1 MSSRNIMG
9 IMVMG
14 IMVGFY
20 VILFFVYLFGPLFM
34 MGASAFN
41 QSPFPQVAPW
51 EGFTMQWFGALLA
64 NDDMMSGIKNSL
76 IIGVGVIFIAVPISL
91 AAALMMTQIYE
102 KVRPIYYVIVV
113 SPVLTPGVI
122 LGISTLV
129 FWDKLGTLAGAEYES
144 LYYDGIF
151 LSVVGQSTFI
161 SAYCMLIFLARLQRF
176 DKTQEEAALD
186 LGATHVQ
193 VFWKILIP
201 FLRPA
206 IFSAAVLAFLTS
218 FENYNTT
225 VFTIQAESTLTTVLS
240 GQIRL
245 GTKPDVSALAV
256 IIVLITLVGATA
268 HEIVRRREQAKE
280 EAAKEALKRAE
291 AEADMKLAAKPLA
304 AS

>member
-1 MSSRNIMG
+1 MNSKT
-9 IMVMG
+9 VMK
-14 IMVGFY
+14 IVVSFY
-20 VILFFVYLFGPLFM
+20 VFLFFAYLFGPLLM
-34 MGASAFN
+34 MAASAFN
-41 QSPFPQVAPW
+41 VSTFPQVAPW
-51 EGFTMQWFGALLA
+51 EGFTFKWFGALA
-64 NDDMMSGIKNSL
+64 DNGAMVDGIINSL
-76 IIGVGVIFIAVPISL
+76 WIGLGVICLSVPISL
-91 AAALMMTQIYE
+91 AAALMMTQIYQ
-102 KVRPIYYVIVV
+102 RLQPIYYLIVI
-113 SPVLTPGVI
+113 SPVLMPGII

-129 FWDKLGTLAGAEYES
+129 FWDKLGVLAQAEYES
-144 LYYDGIF
+144 IF
-151 LSVVGQSTFI
+151 YNGMFLTVVGQSTFI

-176 DKTQEEAALD
+176 DRTQEEAALD
-186 LGATHVQ
+186 LGATHTQ

-256 IIVLITLVGATA
+256 IIIAVTLVTA
-268 HEIVRRREQAKE
+268 SIYEVLRRREMARE
-280 EAAKEALKRAE
+280 EAEREAVQRAE
-291 AEADMKLAAKPLA
+291 AAADLALTAKPIA

>member
-1 MSSRNIMG
+1 MNSKT
-9 IMVMG
+9 VMK
-14 IMVGFY
+14 IVVSFY
-20 VILFFVYLFGPLFM
+20 VFLFFAYLFGPLLM
-34 MGASAFN
+34 MAASAFN
-41 QSPFPQVAPW
+41 VSTFPQVAPW
-51 EGFTMQWFGALLA
+51 EGFTFKWFGALA
-64 NDDMMSGIKNSL
+64 DNGAMVDGIINSL
-76 IIGVGVIFIAVPISL
+76 WIGLGVICLSVPISL
-91 AAALMMTQIYE
+91 AAALMMTQIYQ
-102 KVRPIYYVIVV
+102 RLQPIYYLIVI
-113 SPVLTPGVI
+113 SPVLMPGII

-129 FWDKLGTLAGAEYES
+129 FWDKLGVLAQAEYES
-144 LYYDGIF
+144 IF
-151 LSVVGQSTFI
+151 YNGMFLTVVGQSTFI

-176 DKTQEEAALD
+176 DRTQEEAALD
-186 LGATHVQ
+186 LGATHTQ

-256 IIVLITLVGATA
+256 IIIAVTLVTA
-268 HEIVRRREQAKE
+268 SIYEVLRRRDMARE
-280 EAAKEALKRAE
+280 EAEREAVQRAE
-291 AEADMKLAAKPLA
+291 AAADLALTAKPIA

>member
-1 MSSRNIMG
+1 MTSRT
-9 IMVMG
+9 VMK

-20 VILFFVYLFGPLFM
+20 VLLFFGYLFGPLIM

-41 QSPFPQVAPW
+41 TSTFPQVAPW
-51 EGFTMQWFGALLA
+51 EGTTLKWFGELVD
-64 NDDMMSGIKNSL
+64 NDDMMTGIKNAL
-76 IIGVGVIFIAVPISL
+76 FIGVGVICVAVPISL

-102 KVRPIYYVIVV
+102 RVRPIYYVIVV

-129 FWDKLGTLAGAEYES
+129 FWDKLGTWANADYES
-144 LYYDGIF
+144 IYYNGFF
-151 LSVVGQSTFI
+151 LTIIGQSTFI
-161 SAYCMLIFLARLQRF
+161 SAYCMLVFLARLQRF
-176 DKTQEEAALD
+176 DRTQEEAALD

-225 VFTIQAESTLTTVLS
+225 VFTIQAESVLTTVLA

-245 GTKPDVSALAV
+245 GTEPDVSALAV
-256 IIVLITLVGATA
+256 IIVAITLVGAVT
-268 HEIVRRREQAKE
+268 HEIMRRREQAKE
-280 EAAKEALKRAE
+280 EAAKEAAKRAE
-291 AEADMKLAAKPLA
+291 AEIDLKLAAAPA
-304 AS
+304 T

>member
-1 MSSRNIMG
+1 MTSRG
-9 IMVMG
+9 VMKL
-14 IMVGFY
+14 MVGFY
-20 VILFFVYLFGPLFM
+20 ILLFFTYLFGPLAM

-41 QSPFPQVAPW
+41 ESPFPQVSPW
-51 EGFTMQWFGALLA
+51 EGTTFKWFGFLLS
-64 NDDMMSGIKNSL
+64 NDDMMVGIKRSL
-76 IIGVGVIFIAVPISL
+76 IIGLGVICLAVPISL

-102 KVRPIYYVIVV
+102 RVRPIYYVIVV
-113 SPVLTPGVI
+113 SPVLMPGVI

-129 FWDKLGTLAGAEYES
+129 FWDNLGTLMDADYES
-144 LYYDGIF
+144 IYYDGMF
-151 LSVVGQSTFI
+151 LTVVGQSTFI

-176 DKTQEEAALD
+176 DRTQEEAALD

-206 IFSAAVLAFLTS
+206 VFSAAVLAFLTS

-225 VFTIQAESTLTTVLS
+225 IFTIQAESTLTTVLS

-256 IIVLITLVGATA
+256 IIVGITLVGALTA
-268 HEIVRRREQAKE
+268 EILRRREQAKE
-280 EAAKEALKRAE
+280 EAAKESAKRAE
-291 AEADMKLAAKPLA
+291 MAVDMALAAKPLGA
-304 AS
+304 TS

>member
-1 MSSRNIMG
+1 MSSRA
-9 IMVMG
+9 VMKL
-14 IMVGFY
+14 MVGFY
-20 VILFFVYLFGPLFM
+20 ILLFFAYLFGPLVM

-41 QSPFPQVAPW
+41 ESPFPQVSPW
-51 EGFTMQWFGALLA
+51 EGTTFKWFGFLLG
-64 NDDMMSGIKNSL
+64 NDDMMVGIKRSL
-76 IIGVGVIFIAVPISL
+76 VIGVGVICLSVPISL

-102 KVRPIYYVIVV
+102 RVRPIYYMIVV

-129 FWDKLGTLAGAEYES
+129 FWDKLGTLADADYES
-144 LYYDGIF
+144 IYYDGIF
-151 LSVVGQSTFI
+151 LTIVGQSTFI
-161 SAYCMLIFLARLQRF
+161 SAYCMLVFLARLQRF
-176 DKTQEEAALD
+176 DRTQEEAALD

-256 IIVLITLVGATA
+256 IIVGVTLIGATVA
-268 HEIVRRREQAKE
+268 EILRRREQAKE
-280 EAAKEALKRAE
+280 EAAREAAMRAE
-291 AEADMKLAAKPLA
+291 AEIDMKLAAKPVA
-304 AS
+304 AAG

>member
-1 MSSRNIMG
+1 
-9 IMVMG
+9 
-14 IMVGFY
+14 
-20 VILFFVYLFGPLFM
+20 M

-41 QSPFPQVAPW
+41 QSPFPQVTPW
-51 EGFTMQWFGALLA
+51 EGTTGKWFGVLLA
-64 NDDMMSGIKNSL
+64 NDDMMTGIQNSL
-76 IIGVGVIFIAVPISL
+76 IIGVGVICLAVPIAL

-102 KVRPIYYVIVV
+102 RVRPIYYVIVV
-113 SPVLTPGVI
+113 SPVLTPGII

-129 FWDKLGTLAGAEYES
+129 FWDKLGTWAQADYES
-144 LYYDGIF
+144 LFYNGIF
-151 LSVVGQSTFI
+151 LSIVGQSTFI

-176 DKTQEEAALD
+176 DRTQEEAALD

-206 IFSAAVLAFLTS
+206 TFSAAVLAFLTS

-256 IIVLITLVGATA
+256 IIVGITVVGAVV
-268 HEIVRRREQAKE
+268 HEVLRRREQAKL
-280 EAAKEALKRAE
+280 EAAKEAAKRAE
-291 AEADMKLAAKPLA
+291 MEIDMKLAADPVA
-304 AS
+304 AG

>member
-1 MSSRNIMG
+1 MTSKT
-9 IMVMG
+9 VMK

-20 VILFFVYLFGPLFM
+20 VVLFFGYLFGPLLM

-41 QSPFPQVAPW
+41 VSSFPQVSPW
-51 EGFTMQWFGALLA
+51 EGTTLKWFGFLFG
-64 NDDMMSGIKNSL
+64 NDDMMGGIKNSL
-76 IIGVGVIFIAVPISL
+76 IIGVGVICMAVPISL
-91 AAALMMTQIYE
+91 AAALLMTQIYAR
-102 KVRPIYYVIVV
+102 VQPIYYVIVV

-129 FWDKLGTLAGAEYES
+129 FWDKLGVMADADYES
-144 LYYDGIF
+144 IFYDGIF

-176 DKTQEEAALD
+176 DRTQEEAALD
-186 LGATHVQ
+186 LGATQVQ

-256 IIVLITLVGATA
+256 IIVAITLVGAIV
-268 HEIVRRREQAKE
+268 HEVLQRRERAKE
-280 EAAKEALKRAE
+280 EAAKEAAKRAE
-291 AEADMKLAAKPLA
+291 DAADMALAANPIA
-304 AS
+304 AT

>member
-1 MSSRNIMG
+1 MSSKSVMK
-9 IMVMG
+9 IMVA
-14 IMVGFY
+14 FY
-20 VILFFVYLFGPLFM
+20 IFLFFGYLFGPLLM

-41 QSPFPQVAPW
+41 VSTFPQVAPW
-51 EGFTMQWFGALLA
+51 EGFTFKWFGALFDNSA
-64 NDDMMSGIKNSL
+64 MVEGIINSL
-76 IIGVGVIFIAVPISL
+76 WIGLGVICLAVPISL
-91 AAALMMTQIYE
+91 AAALMMTQIYQ
-102 KVRPIYYVIVV
+102 RLQPIYYVIVV
-113 SPVLTPGVI
+113 SPVLMPGII

-129 FWDKLGTLAGAEYES
+129 FWDKLGVLADAEYES
-144 LYYDGIF
+144 IF
-151 LSVVGQSTFI
+151 YNGMFLTIVGQSTFI

-176 DKTQEEAALD
+176 DRTQEEAALD
-186 LGATHVQ
+186 LGATHTQ

-206 IFSAAVLAFLTS
+206 VFSASVLAFLTS

-256 IIVLITLVGATA
+256 IIIAVTLVIATIY
-268 HEIVRRREQAKE
+268 EVLRRREMARE
-280 EAAKEALKRAE
+280 EAEREAAQRAE
-291 AEADMKLAAKPLA
+291 AAADVALAAKPIA

>member
-1 MSSRNIMG
+1 MSSRNI
-9 IMVMG
+9 MG

-186 LGATHVQ
+186 LG
-193 VFWKILIP
+193 
-201 FLRPA
+201 
-206 IFSAAVLAFLTS
+206 SAAVLAFLTS